1 MFLDLLKIR
10 GLECDWQFDWLGKH
24 LNSTS
29 GAAQAGTGGGAGGN
43 TTAVSSQPRAAGTGG
58 LGNDGGGLGNNA
70 KDLGMQ
76 QAHLGNNL
84 GGGAANKNFINNR
97 DKVRV
102 FLFIFKFSIFVN
114 ICFIIQL
121 YYHHYLLKNLVT
133 EGFGCFRLFKINN
146 LIY

>member
-1 MFLDLLKIR
+1 MKQR
-10 GLECDWQFDWLGKH
+10 GWECDWQFDWLGKH

-58 LGNDGGGLGNNA
+58 LGNDGHGGGGVGGNNA

-102 FLFIFKFSIFVN
+102 FLFFLNFYFTIFVN
-114 ICFIIQL
+114 AFIQLLFII
-121 YYHHYLLKNLVT
+121 
-133 EGFGCFRLFKINN
+133 C
-146 LIY
+146 